1 MGAAMTKAGSG
12 DKIPS
17 MPPADAATAAMMDS
31 GLASAPAK
39 PRRKTATKASG
50 EKSSAK
56 SKSKAAK
63 PKYTRPRGGEARRVA
78 DLVPEVGGTAFRKF
92 GFIQTS
98 VVSRWAEIVGPRL
111 AKVTQPVLIR
121 FPTGSKAGGTLHLSI
136 CGAHAPMLQHIGPD
150 IVESVNRF
158 FGYAAIA
165 SVRMAHG
172 LTPPKPPK
180 PKPELGPVPAEL
192 GESLREIADPE
203 LRMVLERMAAGL
215 SVSRGLPPSG

>member
-1 MGAAMTKAGSG
+1 MTKAASG
-12 DKIPS
+12 DKLIS
-17 MPPADAATAAMMDS
+17 MPPAEAGTAAM
-31 GLASAPAK
+31 AEPAPNPAQPK
-39 PRRKTATKASG
+39 SRRKASS
-50 EKSSAK
+50 KSSATK
-56 SKSKAAK
+56 NTNKSKAK
-63 PKYTRPRGGEARRVA
+63 GTQPKYSRPRGGEARRVA

-180 PKPELGPVPAEL
+180 PKRELGPVPVEL
-192 GESLREIADPE
+192 SESLREIADPE

-215 SVSRGLPPSG
+215 GVSRGLPRSG